1 MRLADRAVFDGR
13 DSTDASLNVALA
25 SCKLLCSDSRL
36 KTSEP
41 YHIAGEGGLVEEA

>member
-25 SCKLLCSDSRL
+25 SRKSLCSDRRPI
-36 KTSEP
+36 TSEP
-41 YHIAGEGGLVEEA
+41 YHITGEGGLVEQA

>member
-13 DSTDASLNVALA
+13 DSTDASLNVAVA
-25 SCKLLCSDSRL
+25 SRKLPCSDSRL

-41 YHIAGEGGLVEEA
+41 YHIAEEGGLVEEA